1 VVVLSGGVLRRGLGV
16 GIAADL
22 NKRSKQGIMDTKLV
36 LAAVDFSP
44 VSDEVCR
51 VAADLAASIGAR
63 AVVLHVSEPEVDY
76 VGVAPPELFPMT
88 QDTAVQVI
96 EGRLRAAREIFQGRS
111 VSAEVLHLWGPI
123 VGTIISEVERNQ
135 ADMVVLGSHGHGA
148 FYNLIVGSVAEGVI
162 RHSKVPVLVVPV
174 RAGKKVVSEPHSE
187 AEVQGAPQEGAHVA
201 VQGLLV

>member
-1 VVVLSGGVLRRGLGV
+1 MRLVVGVAV
-16 GIAADL
+16 DV
-22 NKRSKQGIMDTKLV
+22 NNRSRVEIMNTKLV

-44 VSDEVCR
+44 VNDEVCR

-76 VGVAPPELFPMT
+76 VGVAPPELFPVT

-96 EGRLRAAREIFQGRS
+96 EGRLRAVREIFQGRS

-123 VGTIISEVERNQ
+123 VGTIISEVERNK
-135 ADMVVLGSHGHGA
+135 ADVVVLGSHGHGA

-162 RHSKVPVLVVPV
+162 RHSKVPVMVVPMPSGEK
-174 RAGKKVVSEPHSE
+174 AASEPHSE
-187 AEVQGAPQEGAHVA
+187 VEAQGSSRDGAHA
-201 VQGLLV
+201 GVQGLFV

>member
-1 VVVLSGGVLRRGLGV
+1 VDV
-16 GIAADL
+16 
-22 NKRSKQGIMDTKLV
+22 NKRSEQGIMNTKLV

-76 VGVAPPELFPMT
+76 VGVAPPELFPVT
-88 QDTAVQVI
+88 QDTAAQVI
-96 EGRLRAAREIFQGRS
+96 EGRLRAAREIFEGRA

-135 ADMVVLGSHGHGA
+135 ADTVVLGSHGHGA

-174 RAGKKVVSEPHSE
+174 RAGQKEVSEPHSE
-187 AEVQGAPQEGAHVA
+187 AEVQGARQEGAHAA

>member
-1 VVVLSGGVLRRGLGV
+1 VLRGEPGA
-16 GIAADL
+16 GMAEEL
-22 NKRSKQGIMDTKLV
+22 NNRSEQGIMNTKLV

-123 VGTIISEVERNQ
+123 VGTIISELERNH

-162 RHSKVPVLVVPV
+162 RHSKVPVLVVPT

-187 AEVQGAPQEGAHVA
+187 VEVQAAPQNGVHAG

>member
-1 VVVLSGGVLRRGLGV
+1 MEPARGVVGV
-16 GIAADL
+16 GVGAVVAASV
-22 NKRSKQGIMDTKLV
+22 KTSSKQGTMNTKLV
-36 LAAVDFSP
+36 LTAVDFSP

-51 VAADLAASIGAR
+51 VAADLAANIGAR

-76 VGVAPPELFPMT
+76 VGVAPPELFPLN
-88 QDTAVQVI
+88 QETAVKVI
-96 EGRLRAAREIFQGRS
+96 EGRLRAAREIFEARS

-123 VGTIISEVERNQ
+123 VGTIISELERNQ

-174 RAGKKVVSEPHSE
+174 HAGEKVLSEPRSE
-187 AEVQGAPQEGAHVA
+187 VESQEAPREEAHAGV
-201 VQGLLV
+201 

>member
-1 VVVLSGGVLRRGLGV
+1 M
-16 GIAADL
+16 
-22 NKRSKQGIMDTKLV
+22 NTKLV

-123 VGTIISEVERNQ
+123 VGTIISELERNH

-162 RHSKVPVLVVPV
+162 RHSKVPVLVVPT

-187 AEVQGAPQEGAHVA
+187 VEVQAAPQNGVHAG

>member
-1 VVVLSGGVLRRGLGV
+1 MKTS
-16 GIAADL
+16 
-22 NKRSKQGIMDTKLV
+22 SKQGTMNTKLV
-36 LAAVDFSP
+36 LTAVDFSP

-51 VAADLAASIGAR
+51 VAADLAANIGAR

-76 VGVAPPELFPMT
+76 VGVAPPELFPVN
-88 QDTAVQVI
+88 QDTALKVI
-96 EGRLRAAREIFQGRS
+96 EGRLRAAREIFEARS

-123 VGTIISEVERNQ
+123 VGTIISELERNQ

-174 RAGKKVVSEPHSE
+174 HAGEKVISEPRSE
-187 AEVQGAPQEGAHVA
+187 VEAQQAPREEAHAGV
-201 VQGLLV
+201 

>member
-51 VAADLAASIGAR
+51 VAANLAASIGAR

-96 EGRLRAAREIFQGRS
+96 EGRLRAARVWRTRRRRPCRRAPNEPSFAVETRPADAREWQWQHQRPRWWQYQWQGQMQWQLTRRMS
-111 VSAEVLHLWGPI
+111 
-123 VGTIISEVERNQ
+123 TRQ
-135 ADMVVLGSHGHGA
+135 T
-148 FYNLIVGSVAEGVI
+148 
-162 RHSKVPVLVVPV
+162 
-174 RAGKKVVSEPHSE
+174 
-187 AEVQGAPQEGAHVA
+187 Q
-201 VQGLLV
+201 

>member
-1 VVVLSGGVLRRGLGV
+1 MVGVAV
-16 GIAADL
+16 DV
-22 NKRSKQGIMDTKLV
+22 NNRSRVEIMNTKLV

-44 VSDEVCR
+44 VNDEVCR

-76 VGVAPPELFPMT
+76 VGVAPPELFPVT

-96 EGRLRAAREIFQGRS
+96 EGRLRAVREIFQGRS

-123 VGTIISEVERNQ
+123 VGTIISEVERNK
-135 ADMVVLGSHGHGA
+135 ADVVVLGSHGHGA

-162 RHSKVPVLVVPV
+162 RHSKVPVLVVPSHAV
-174 RAGKKVVSEPHSE
+174 ETARSEVHGEGKQTVVP
-187 AEVQGAPQEGAHVA
+187 VQGMHAGV
-201 VQGLLV
+201 